1 MYKPRTHVATM
12 DSTCMYTPFA
22 EKAHTH
28 LCAFYVPI
36 RRILHR
42 GHVCKC
48 CEACMPAGCVWAHTR
63 AYATVPTEDTCVN
76 AVKRACRQ
84 AVSGCTPVH
93 MPRCPQRGWLCAKPS
108 ACASPCDTHHAR
120 ARASVHMHTC
130 GAHGPSPWYT
140 RHVLCMWP
148 ACIQNMR
155 PTSGRHMQHAWPRQ
169 DTCMYTS
176 RKYVCTW
183 VT

>member
-1 MYKPRTHVATM
+1 MRPVYKPCTHVATM
-12 DSTCMYTPFA
+12 NSTCVYTPFA
-22 EKAHTH
+22 EKAHTR
-28 LCAFYVPI
+28 LCAFYMPI
-36 RRILHR
+36 RRISYR

-48 CEACMPAGCVWAHTR
+48 CEACVPAGCV
-63 AYATVPTEDTCVN
+63 C
-76 AVKRACRQ
+76 
-84 AVSGCTPVH
+84 GCTPVR
-93 MPRCPQRGWLCAKPS
+93 MPRCPQRGRLCAKPR
-108 ACASPCDTHHAR
+108 ARASPCDTQRAR
-120 ARASVHMHTC
+120 ARASVPMHTC

-148 ACIQNMR
+148 ACIHNMR